1 MTNNSNFVLD
11 SKPALPNK
19 LLRDDGTITDIT
31 GAPVEN
37 AVEAYAAKQ
46 ALPNKFLNPD
56 GSYSTL
62 NEIIASMVDTDLFI
76 IVTELPSVG
85 EKNKIYLVPK
95 DKGSGFIEWLYADG
109 QWDTIGEI
117 DIDLSNYPT
126 REEVQTAIS
135 AALSA
140 AKQYTDA
147 NFLKKD
153 NSTAFTPTGDYNP
166 STKKYVDDSITSRI
180 GNLLGGDY

>member
-1 MTNNSNFVLD
+1 MTNDSNFVLD

-19 LLRDDGTITDIT
+19 LLQDDGTITDIT
-31 GAPVEN
+31 GAPVGN
-37 AVEAYAAKQ
+37 SVEAYAAKQ

-85 EKNKIYLVPK
+85 EENKIYLVPK
-95 DKGSGFIEWLYADG
+95 TEGTGFTEWLYVNG

-117 DIDLSNYPT
+117 DIDLSNYST
-126 REEVQTAIS
+126 TDEMNAAIATALET
-135 AALSA
+135 AETYAD
-140 AKQYTDA
+140 T
-147 NFLKKD
+147 NFLKK
-153 NSTAFTPTGDYNP
+153 NNTTAFTPTGDYNP
-166 STKKYVDDSITSRI
+166 STKKYVDDAITNRI